1 MQFID
6 RVAGVMVATLRTPRR
21 LRRGLASFHRDG
33 GGCQGILWAGCM
45 IPGYGRTG
53 GRLSVG
59 VSVVVLGV
67 DMGLVSLSVRPRSE
81 LHG

>member
-1 MQFID
+1 MQLID

-21 LRRGLASFHRDG
+21 LRRGLADFHRDG

-53 GRLSVG
+53 GRLGVG

-67 DMGLVSLSVRPRSE
+67 DVGLVSLFVRPGSE
-81 LHG
+81 LRG